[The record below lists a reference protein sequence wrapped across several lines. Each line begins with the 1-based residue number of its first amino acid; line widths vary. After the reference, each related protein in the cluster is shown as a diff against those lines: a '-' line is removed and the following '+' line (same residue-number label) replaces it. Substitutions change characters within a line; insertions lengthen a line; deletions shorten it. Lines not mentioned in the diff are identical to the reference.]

1 MDARPKWNPM
11 DMGVSGKFE
20 RSTPNFIQPTIIMP
34 IGTKQRPVKAVDTSW
49 GGLTSGSLNRC
60 RISGLGLL
68 RGKAPLT
75 ASPRKKCQN
84 KFKIPTKFKHT
95 FFPYQQGQKSSKKGL

>member
-1 MDARPKWNPM
+1 MDARPKWNPI

-20 RSTPNFIQPTIIMP
+20 RSTPNFIQPTIIMA

-68 RGKAPLT
+68 IDRAPP
-75 ASPRKKCQN
+75 AGPSPRKKDD
-84 KFKIPTKFKHT
+84 KIST
-95 FFPYQQGQKSSKKGL
+95 FRVCHC

>member
-1 MDARPKWNPM
+1 MDARPKWNPI
-11 DMGVSGKFE
+11 DMGVRGKFE

-75 ASPRKKCQN
+75 ASPRKKCTA
-84 KFKIPTKFKHT
+84 K
-95 FFPYQQGQKSSKKGL
+95 

>member
-68 RGKAPLT
+68 RGRAPP
-75 ASPRKKCQN
+75 AWPSAPRKKYG
-84 KFKIPTKFKHT
+84 KISIHCVANVYAVVFI
-95 FFPYQQGQKSSKKGL
+95 